1 MSVKTLDA
9 RGLSCPEPVIL
20 ANRAIKEG
28 LGSFD
33 MILSSEV
40 SKENVIR
47 AAAKAGYS
55 YEVSME
61 GQDIKVIFK
70 K

>member
-9 RGLSCPEPVIL
+9 RGLSCPEPVML

-55 YEVSME
+55 YEVSNQ
-61 GQDIKVIFK
+61 GQDIKVLFK